1 VTKRGRQEPTQAVI
15 LPYEATK
22 GDQAVR
28 LYNLT
33 GRTCQEW
40 QANLLRAIMA
50 TNPDGLWMHVKFG
63 NHGIHRYKAKP
74 PNPARLSGFSMS
86 PESVG
91 FEPTCPCG
99 QLDFESSSL
108 RPLR

>member
-15 LPYEATK
+15 LPYETSK

-50 TNPDGLWMHVKFG
+50 TNEDGLWTHVKFG
-63 NHGIHRYKAKP
+63 YSVPRRNGNSIAFPAKIG
-74 PNPARLSGFSMS
+74 AWLW
-86 PESVG
+86 
-91 FEPTCPCG
+91 
-99 QLDFESSSL
+99 LDKNCRAL
-108 RPLR
+108 YN